1 MRKQLP
7 TLTLIGL
14 IALSACASDGNGE
27 TTDTA
32 APSTEAADT
41 VVDTEPDEAP
51 PSTDAAP
58 TTDAA
63 PDTTPPPTDA
73 PPPTEV
79 EPDAEPVALL
89 AAGAE
94 IAGANGLFF
103 DAQDRLWVASVA
115 GGIFVVDPD
124 SGDTLER
131 YPDASADDLTIAPD
145 GTVYFTDVLNGQV
158 GTIDPDGTL
167 REERIEVGP
176 GANSIT
182 LSDDG
187 RLFVGADFLGDG
199 LFEVDVT
206 GATPPRVVTPDPGW
220 LNGMDFGPDGVI
232 YAPRWTEGTIVRADP
247 ETGELTTIA
256 DNSESV
262 YTAVKFDA
270 DGVLHAVE
278 ALPGHVVEV
287 DVATG
292 EQTILATLAGTN
304 DNLAFDST
312 GRLFVSNAQ
321 NGSISEIL
329 DDGTVRVVKEP
340 GLTSSSGI
348 AVEEVDGVEEVSVLA
363 GQALVTLDGATGD
376 ELARIGSAPEAGFAL
391 DHPLAGASL
400 RLDDEGL
407 LVVDWTPGG
416 GVEAWNLDGN
426 TVAATY
432 AADFGHDAIRFGGDL
447 YASQVLSNSVVR
459 LGADGPEPVFDVNA
473 PTGLAATSDSLYVVS
488 YDDGSG
494 TGSLLQLGADGVLL
508 DAPVVL
514 SDGLAQP
521 EGLAILPNGDYVVV
535 ETGSGDVTRI
545 FVTTGQKGLLA
556 EGLSVGFTGADFYPA
571 WSPNSIAVAP
581 SGNIYVTS
589 PADGNVYRILAS

>member
-14 IALSACASDGNGE
+14 IALSACASDGNDE

-32 APSTEAADT
+32 APSTEAAET
-41 VVDTEPDEAP
+41 VADTEPEEAP
-51 PSTDAAP
+51 PSTEAAP

-63 PDTTPPPTDA
+63 PETAPPATDA

-79 EPDAEPVALL
+79 VADAEPVALL
-89 AAGAE
+89 ATGAE

-103 DAQDRLWVASVA
+103 DGQDRLWIASV
-115 GGIFVVDPD
+115 GNGIFVVDPD
-124 SGDTLER
+124 SGETLEH
-131 YPDASADDLTIAPD
+131 YPTASADDLTIAPD
-145 GTVYFTDVLNGQV
+145 GTVYFTDILNGQV

-167 REERIEVGP
+167 RDERIEVGP

-220 LNGMDFGPDGVI
+220 LNGMDFGPDGAI

-287 DVATG
+287 DIATG
-292 EQTILATLAGTN
+292 EQTILATLEGTN

-312 GRLFVSNAQ
+312 GRLFVSNG
-321 NGSISEIL
+321 NGSVSEIL

-340 GLTSSSGI
+340 GLNASSGI
-348 AVEEVDGVEEVSVLA
+348 VVEEVDGVEEVSVLA
-363 GQALVTLDGATGD
+363 GAALVTFDGATGE
-376 ELARIGSAPEAGFAL
+376 ELARIESAPEAGFAL

-400 RLDDEGL
+400 RSDDEGL

-416 GVEAWNLDGN
+416 GIEAWDVDGN

-432 AADFGHDAIRFGGDL
+432 AVDFGYDAVRFGGEL
-447 YASQVLSNSVVR
+447 YASQALLNSVSR
-459 LGADGPEPVFDVNA
+459 LGAEGPEVVFEVNA
-473 PTGLAATSDSLYVVS
+473 PTGLAATSDALYVVS

-556 EGLSVGFTGADFYPA
+556 EGLSVGFTNADFYPA